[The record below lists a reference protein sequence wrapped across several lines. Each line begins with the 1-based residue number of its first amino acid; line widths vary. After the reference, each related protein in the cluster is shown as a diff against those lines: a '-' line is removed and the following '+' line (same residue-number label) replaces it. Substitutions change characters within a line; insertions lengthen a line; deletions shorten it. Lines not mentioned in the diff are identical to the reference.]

1 MNINSS
7 LRLNRSTAKKRDK
20 NKNNIKVNSFLSPSN
35 SEITELKKKYIRFA
49 KIQKTLSNKLTN
61 KIIKESLIL
70 ALREEFQFHDNIK
83 STFEEYLSKIN
94 ILKNQVKKNKE
105 EVELNCEKLK
115 SEFRDKFVI
124 VENFEKRIDL
134 LNQEKKEIIRTNGEI
149 IKLRREQTASLK
161 KQFDKVQEDANKQME
176 EINKLK
182 IKINELTAIKL
193 SLNDKLEKEL
203 QEEEK
208 KHQALIKEVVL
219 LAKKLEY
226 YQIEYDKF
234 NMSPD
239 ELTKKDINL
248 YDNTLTNELITEEN
262 LKVKLSEK
270 NLIRDEL
277 MLNKQ
282 TIKEKMEKLEEE
294 EKELK
299 LKEKKFGKNLA
310 VMTKTKLK
318 KGKLNNFRL
327 KAKYIDTNSNL
338 SLTQRNKTSRRL
350 KTFNK

>member
-1 MNINSS
+1 MNEIQK
-7 LRLNRSTAKKRDK
+7 LKVKIEELTE
-20 NKNNIKVNSFLSPSN
+20 IKENLN
-35 SEITELKKKYIRFA
+35 SE
-49 KIQKTLSNKLTN
+49 
-61 KIIKESLIL
+61 
-70 ALREEFQFHDNIK
+70 
-83 STFEEYLSKIN
+83 
-94 ILKNQVKKNKE
+94 
-105 EVELNCEKLK
+105 
-115 SEFRDKFVI
+115 
-124 VENFEKRIDL
+124 
-134 LNQEKKEIIRTNGEI
+134 
-149 IKLRREQTASLK
+149 
-161 KQFDKVQEDANKQME
+161 
-176 EINKLK
+176 
-182 IKINELTAIKL
+182 
-193 SLNDKLEKEL
+193 LEKEL
-203 QEEEK
+203 AEQEKQHKELQKEFISLTK
-208 KHQALIKEVVL
+208 KC
-219 LAKKLEY
+219 EY

-234 NMSPD
+234 DMFPE
-239 ELTKKDINL
+239 ELIKKGINL